1 MAFVINYAFGI
12 VSYLVGWNKSPAY
25 TCVWAIINVLA
36 VLIYAAYCLV
46 RDKGLILPTYIVG
59 ISSIV
64 VSYGIGILL
73 IVLFGELVVGIVFLG
88 LAFYYTYAMV
98 VFFIYKKMN

>member
-12 VSYLVGWNKSPAY
+12 VSYIVEWNKSPAY

-59 ISSIV
+59 ISSII

-73 IVLFGELVVGIVFLG
+73 ITLFGELVVGIVFLG